1 MSELAALEA
10 KDIEFR
16 DDGGISVSV
25 RHGKGDKPGIVDCL
39 NDTYVYSN
47 LKDYCRQNETGKLF
61 YSESYMREK
70 AHGLGME
77 MHDFRR
83 AYAKIKKWSVWL
95 PGQPLMRPTERFKKD

>member
-1 MSELAALEA
+1 MC
-10 KDIEFR
+10 IR
-16 DDGGISVSV
+16 DS
-25 RHGKGDKPGIVDCL
+25 CL

-83 AYAKIKKWSVWL
+83 AYAKDVYKRQRVGDI
-95 PGQPLMRPTERFKKD
+95 PGGSPAI